1 MLKERKQRKR
11 KVEKTK
17 IMEAEK
23 YLNTKE
29 QMKVKLLRHEIDML
43 SKFISRYVNKRD
55 ELTKKV
61 ERATPITMQ
70 YWRELSQQTES
81 LQRVGQKI
89 GAAIM
94 AFYEADP
101 DAAFHA
107 DDLRDSVRD
116 QCGKVAPASSDR
128 VLRDLRKKGK
138 INYEVTNRRKSLYQ
152 FLPVTK
158 HATYQPELFTLN
170 H

>member
-1 MLKERKQRKR
+1 M
-11 KVEKTK
+11 KTVDK
-17 IMEAEK
+17 TRSYKARLTSKDKDWTNKKFLPFVVGK
-23 YLNTKE
+23 YAKGKKT
-29 QMKVKLLRHEIDML
+29 
-43 SKFISRYVNKRD
+43 
-55 ELTKKV
+55 TKKKS
-61 ERATPITMQ
+61 R
-70 YWRELSQQTES
+70 QTEN

-94 AFYEADP
+94 TFYEADP

>member
-1 MLKERKQRKR
+1 
-11 KVEKTK
+11 
-17 IMEAEK
+17 MEA
-23 YLNTKE
+23 
-29 QMKVKLLRHEIDML
+29 
-43 SKFISRYVNKRD
+43 
-55 ELTKKV
+55 
-61 ERATPITMQ
+61 Q
-70 YWRELSQQTES
+70 YEHCPKPELSQQTEN

-94 AFYEADP
+94 TFYEADP

-128 VLRDLRKKGK
+128 VLRDLRKKGE